1 MARLTRVSPGVLR
14 LEGPST
20 TTVATN
26 DRLRFTPVTAA
37 AAPSAAGPFRLAPPV
52 RTIAANDRLRF
63 TPVTGD
69 AAAAGPLRLAPPIR
83 VATTPRYVILTGK
96 PLTVVNASGH
106 VNGAGP
112 LRLEL
117 GRTRRTPPAWRSP
130 PANPWWSHTTIRYAE
145 GDLAVAKGLP
155 RTLAIPARLEMCG
168 EKCGGVHLIVGA
180 MWAKTPSRTA
190 RRSAIVRP
198 RPDAVNSPSAS

>member
-14 LEGPST
+14 LEGPSGTRLPRT
-20 TTVATN
+20 TGSGSH
-26 DRLRFTPVTAA
+26 RLPPPPPQAQPVRFI
-37 AAPSAAGPFRLAPPV
+37 LAPPV
-52 RTIAANDRLRF
+52 RTIAANGRGIF

-112 LRLEL
+112 LRLEF
-117 GRTRRTPPAWRSP
+117 GPTWMGTTRVAVATGEPVVA
-130 PANPWWSHTTIRYAE
+130 HTTIRYAE
-145 GDLAVAKGLP
+145 GDLTVAKGLA

-180 MWAKTPSRTA
+180 DAGKNPIAHRKAIRHRAAKA
-190 RRSAIVRP
+190 
-198 RPDAVNSPSAS
+198 